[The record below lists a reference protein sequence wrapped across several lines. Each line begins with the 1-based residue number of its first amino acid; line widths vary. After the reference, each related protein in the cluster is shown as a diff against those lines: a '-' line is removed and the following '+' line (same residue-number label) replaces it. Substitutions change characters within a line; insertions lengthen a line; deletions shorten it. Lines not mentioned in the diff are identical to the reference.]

1 MGEVAAA
8 QSFQVRPVR
17 QLPGSPQERQQLS
30 FFPGARRGAT
40 PQESSA
46 PAPPPHLSRRCR
58 TTTRRRRSS
67 CSGEKPEK
75 EGDTPAPSLAP
86 LNNRMAP
93 PPAGWLSSQQQGAH
107 RRCPRKVL
115 RGAAVSAEPPL
126 RLARRGASRPAPTE
140 PGAPHA
146 PPYIGAVGPRLP
158 GPARSAPRRAHWLRC
173 RPPRPDPARRAG
185 KGGGAGGYA
194 NNE

>member
-126 RLARRGASRPAPTE
+126 RSAS
-140 PGAPHA
+140 PGAA
-146 PPYIGAVGPRLP
+146 PLAPLPRSRERP
-158 GPARSAPRRAHWLRC
+158 TRR
-173 RPPRPDPARRAG
+173 PI
-185 KGGGAGGYA
+185 
-194 NNE
+194 

>member
-30 FFPGARRGAT
+30 FSPGARRGAT

-46 PAPPPHLSRRCR
+46 PTPPPHLSRRCR
-58 TTTRRRRSS
+58 TTRRRRSS
-67 CSGEKPEK
+67 CGGEKPEK
-75 EGDTPAPSLAP
+75 GGDTPAPSLAP

-93 PPAGWLSSQQQGAH
+93 PPAGWLSSSQQGAH

-115 RGAAVSAEPPL
+115 PGAAVSAEPPL
-126 RLARRGASRPAPTE
+126 RSAS
-140 PGAPHA
+140 PGAA
-146 PPYIGAVGPRLP
+146 PLAPLPRSRERP
-158 GPARSAPRRAHWLRC
+158 TRR
-173 RPPRPDPARRAG
+173 PI
-185 KGGGAGGYA
+185 
-194 NNE
+194 